1 MGCVGFLLGFKVRDG
16 KVALSDGENDCVSI
30 DTAVGTSVGD
40 RDGLAVGFL
49 IEVGVGEVKVA
60 HTHGEKEGKLM
71 VITVDLPP

>member
-1 MGCVGFLLGFKVRDG
+1 MRI
-16 KVALSDGENDCVSI
+16 I